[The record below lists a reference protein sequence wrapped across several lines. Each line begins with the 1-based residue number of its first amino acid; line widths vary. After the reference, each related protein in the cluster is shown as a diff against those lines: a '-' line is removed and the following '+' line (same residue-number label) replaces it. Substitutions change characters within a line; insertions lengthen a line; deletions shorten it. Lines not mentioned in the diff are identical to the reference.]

1 MKNQEDFHRRE
12 MRKSGS
18 GSSGARQGEKKTQ
31 TQESAGHVWEVL
43 GAQSVMTE
51 AWDAGGG
58 VEGGRVTI
66 KKLKGQ

>member
-1 MKNQEDFHRRE
+1 MEVGVAGRGRARKNHRH
-12 MRKSGS
+12 RK
-18 GSSGARQGEKKTQ
+18 AQGMFGK
-31 TQESAGHVWEVL
+31 
-43 GAQSVMTE
+43 SVMTE

>member
-18 GSSGARQGEKKTQ
+18 GSSGARQGEKKPQ
-31 TQESAGHVWEVL
+31 TQEVL

-51 AWDAGGG
+51 AWDAGG
-58 VEGGRVTI
+58 RVTI